1 MKYRSLLTAGV
12 IAAAGALITACSSS
26 AGAGSPSPAAPAE
39 PETVAGATAA
49 AQRYFGL
56 YSAQQYPAAWALLAP
71 SVQRAV
77 PEATWAAVHAACPS
91 KSAGL
96 GYDVKNVIVTGNTAV
111 ATVTLAGALSNLVS
125 GSEAFTYASGRWEYV
140 PDETDVAMYEH
151 GSVTADV
158 AAARAEGL
166 CTT

>member
-1 MKYRSLLTAGV
+1 MRHRSLL
-12 IAAAGALITACSSS
+12 AAGAVLAAAVLISGCSSS
-26 AGAGSPSPAAPAE
+26 AGAGFPSPAAPGQ

-56 YSAQQYPAAWALLAP
+56 YSAQQYPAAWGLLAP
-71 SVQRAV
+71 SVQQKV

-96 GYDVKNVIVTGNTAV
+96 GYDVKNVVVTGNTAV

-151 GSVTADV
+151 GSVAADV
-158 AAARAEGL
+158 AAAQAQGL